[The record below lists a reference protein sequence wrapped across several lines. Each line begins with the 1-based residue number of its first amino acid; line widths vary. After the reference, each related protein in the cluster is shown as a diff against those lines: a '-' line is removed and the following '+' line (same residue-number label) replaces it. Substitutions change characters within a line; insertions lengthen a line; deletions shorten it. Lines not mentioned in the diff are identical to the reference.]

1 MSPTPNPNDRF
12 LDLAPALAADP
23 TAPYAVLPLP
33 YERTVCYGSGAAAGP
48 SAIVHASLQVEG
60 FDEELREP
68 LGLRVQTLPALRFD
82 GLDDAAAL
90 RRIRE
95 AAEPVLRAGR
105 FLLALGGEH
114 TVTAPLVEA
123 AVAARGPLGV
133 LQIDAHADLRTDYS
147 GTPLSHACVMRRIR
161 EQGVPTVGVGIR
173 NLSEP
178 EYDYIRTEAIPV
190 FWAGDLA
197 GRTDTAWIDAVV
209 AALPEQVYVTIDIDG
224 LDPSIAPGT
233 GTPDPGGL
241 TWKQAT
247 SLLRAVCGA
256 RRVVAADI
264 VEVAPI
270 AGTQATE
277 YAAARLAT
285 KLMLYHRNGKAS
297 NG

>member
-1 MSPTPNPNDRF
+1 MTANPSSRDRF
-12 LDLAPALAADP
+12 LDLPPAVADDP
-23 TAPYAVLPLP
+23 AAPYAVLPVP
-33 YERTVCYGSGAAAGP
+33 YERTVCYGAGTSGGP
-48 SAIVHASLQVEG
+48 AAIVHASLQVEG
-60 FDEELREP
+60 FDEELRQP
-68 LGLRVQTLPALRFD
+68 LGLRVQTLPDLRLD
-82 GLDDAAAL
+82 GLDDEAAL
-90 RRIRE
+90 RRIRD
-95 AAEPVLRAGR
+95 AADAVARAGR

-114 TVTAPLVEA
+114 TITAPLVA
-123 AVAARGPLGV
+123 AAAAARGPLGV
-133 LQIDAHADLRTDYS
+133 LQIDAHADLRADYG

-161 EQGVPTVGVGIR
+161 EQGIPTVGVGIR

-178 EYDYIRTEAIPV
+178 EYAYIRAESVPI
-190 FWAGDLA
+190 FWAGDLD
-197 GRTDTAWIDAVV
+197 GRTDATWIDAVV
-209 AALPEQVYVTIDIDG
+209 AKLPEQVYVTIDIDG

-241 TWKQAT
+241 TWKQVT

-285 KLMLYHRNGKAS
+285 KLMLYHSRS
-297 NG
+297 RR